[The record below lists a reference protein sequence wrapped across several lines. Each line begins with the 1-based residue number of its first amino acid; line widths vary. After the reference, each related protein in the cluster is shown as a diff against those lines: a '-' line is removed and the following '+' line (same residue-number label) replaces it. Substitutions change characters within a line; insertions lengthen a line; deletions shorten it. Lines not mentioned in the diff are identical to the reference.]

1 METRSTVKERLVFTC
16 TALVSKTPFTL
27 QVRLKGPMPWEAQVR
42 LMEEPSTTGS
52 GASGVMN
59 GTGKAGGGE
68 GRGGGHSTWINAIIG
83 HQTSV
88 HTTMSTP
95 LTCFH

>member
-1 METRSTVKERLVFTC
+1 MRSTVKEREVFTSV
-16 TALVSKTPFTL
+16 LVSTTPFTL

-68 GRGGGHSTWINAIIG
+68 GRRGGEGGGVGREG
-83 HQTSV
+83 HES
-88 HTTMSTP
+88 MA
-95 LTCFH
+95 